1 MEWYLEEVPMC
12 LQVKSS
18 YFDVIAMRLKVIPSP
33 RFLEVI
39 SRSLEQILRYLE
51 VIPRHLEVN

>member
-1 MEWYLEEVPMC
+1 MC

-39 SRSLEQILRYLE
+39 SRSLELIPRYLE